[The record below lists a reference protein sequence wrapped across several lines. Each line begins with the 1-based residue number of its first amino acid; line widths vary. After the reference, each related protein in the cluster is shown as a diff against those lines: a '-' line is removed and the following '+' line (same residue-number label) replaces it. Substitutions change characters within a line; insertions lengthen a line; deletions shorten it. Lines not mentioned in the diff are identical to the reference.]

1 MKEKFRF
8 ANLERTI
15 VQDANFSFTM
25 FSFLLVLVIFLNS
38 SFVSSLVIGTIA
50 SIAYLVINT
59 IFLGH
64 ALFENEDSFLRFM
77 LGGLFL
83 ILVLGLSS
91 WFMMI
96 TYNLDIF
103 RSAIVFTVVTIIC
116 SLMNRRLTNR
126 AKRSSQSPSSQ
137 ANRTRAQEGAP
148 KRLPSVAQ
156 ALYLFMVTLSFY
168 LLLSARSG
176 EVYTVWQAL
185 PVLEIPMKLV
195 ADFVLIIPLFL
206 LVFFASTFLLLTI
219 IFSSEKTHYKLGF
232 TILHSVLSH
241 TLFVLLFP
249 AGDVGVQQVIL
260 GTTRRI
266 YDNLT
271 LYGYGHSSNIL
282 IQIYYWVSGVNFQ
295 SACSVLSARMF
306 SVDVFWSH
314 LLLVP
319 VLWGVFAPIIAFATA
334 KTLGANNTVSA
345 LSSLA
350 ISAFPATIYWGAF
363 SVPNSLG
370 FFFAFASLYFILR
383 YVSTDHKGSRLLMLM
398 FSFASFIAHFLTGV
412 VVLALLL
419 LAVTFRRYKDEKSRS
434 PITAKYSLII
444 SFTLSVSLLPLTLVY
459 YRLLSSL
466 YAQFSLNKLSTL
478 STSELIGTFIVG
490 EYIYYSPLNML
501 VHILGPILGL
511 IGMAYILHRN
521 IKQKNRK
528 DNMSLLF
535 LLLGFLMIFI
545 VYRILKLLMVGVP
558 FNEERVWVFRDFI
571 LAPFL
576 AILGYSAFLF
586 LQRRKP
592 LNISAESH
600 SFPLISHSSFKINLK
615 SIAVY
620 MFILLS
626 ISGWVTAS
634 IYYAYPHYAPL
645 QTTSYEL
652 EAVRHIET
660 TTQEKYVVIADQWII
675 LAAQMFVGVYN
686 SRAYYFAH
694 TDPRGVALL
703 IEMKTNPTPETM
715 VKAMEY
721 NNSTIAFFII
731 EKPRLGAE
739 EYNRIIQQAQQ
750 NGLQTYPEGIF
761 HYKDEEKLRIF
772 YYQSQSST
780 A

>member
-1 MKEKFRF
+1 MDNKLRF
-8 ANLERTI
+8 KNFERLVIRDENLLFT
-15 VQDANFSFTM
+15 VFSFIM
-25 FSFLLVLVIFLNS
+25 VFVIFINLTYLFS
-38 SFVSSLVIGTIA
+38 IVVGAIGSFI
-50 SIAYLVINT
+50 YFFINA

-64 ALFENEDSFLRFM
+64 ALFENEDRLLRFM

-83 ILVLGLSS
+83 ILVLGLAS
-91 WFMMI
+91 WIMMI
-96 TYNLDIF
+96 IYNLDVL
-103 RSAIVFTVVTIIC
+103 RSTIALSIVTILA
-116 SLMNRRLTNR
+116 SLSNRQKSKKTKPFLTTPDVVEHPHDATNEQKPHLHLHL
-126 AKRSSQSPSSQ
+126 AK
-137 ANRTRAQEGAP
+137 
-148 KRLPSVAQ
+148 L
-156 ALYLFMVTLSFY
+156 LYLATISLLFY
-168 LLLSARSG
+168 LLFSSRTG

-185 PVLEIPMKLV
+185 H
-195 ADFVLIIPLFL
+195 PLFL
-206 LVFFASTFLLLTI
+206 PAYFAATLTLVTI
-219 IFSSEKTHYKLGF
+219 IFSSEKLYYKLF
-232 TILHSVLSH
+232 FLVIHSLSSH
-241 TLFVLLFP
+241 TLFVIIFP
-249 AGDVGVQQVIL
+249 AGDIGVQQVIL

-295 SACSVLSARMF
+295 SAYSVIFARMF

-319 VLWGVFAPIIAFATA
+319 ILWGVFVPIIAFATA

-370 FFFAFASLYFILR
+370 FLFAFASLYFILR
-383 YVSTDHKGSRLLMLM
+383 YVSTNQKGSRLLMLM

-412 VVLALLL
+412 VVFALLL
-419 LAVTFRRYKDEKSRS
+419 LAVTFRRYKNEKSKS

-444 SFTLSVSLLPLTLVY
+444 SFILSVSLLPLTLVY

-466 YAQFSLNKLSTL
+466 YAQFSLNKLYAL

-511 IGMAYILHRN
+511 IGMAYILHRS

-528 DNMSLLF
+528 DNMSLFF
-535 LLLGFLMIFI
+535 LLSGFLMIFT
-545 VYRILKLLMVGVP
+545 VYRILKLFMVGVP

-571 LAPFL
+571 LTPFL
-576 AILGYSAFLF
+576 AIIGYSAFLF
-586 LQRRKP
+586 LQRRKT
-592 LNISAESH
+592 LNIFAESH
-600 SFPLISHSSFKINLK
+600 SFPLISDSSFKVNFK

-620 MFILLS
+620 MFVLLS
-626 ISGWVTAS
+626 VSGLVTAS
-634 IYYAYPHYAPL
+634 VYYAYPHWAPL

-652 EAVRHIET
+652 EAVRYIEAT
-660 TTQEKYVVIADQWII
+660 THEKYVVIADQWII
-675 LAAQMFVGVYN
+675 LAAQMFVGLYN
-686 SRAYYFAH
+686 SHAYYFAH
-694 TDPRGVALL
+694 TDSRGVALF

-715 VKAMEY
+715 VKAMQY

-750 NGLQTYPEGIF
+750 NDLQTYPEGIF

-772 YYQSQSST
+772 YYQSQSAT